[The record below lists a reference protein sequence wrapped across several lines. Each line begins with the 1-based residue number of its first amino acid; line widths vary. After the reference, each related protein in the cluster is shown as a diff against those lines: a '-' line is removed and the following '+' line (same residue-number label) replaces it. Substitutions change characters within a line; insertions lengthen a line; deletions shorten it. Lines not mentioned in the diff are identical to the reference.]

1 MNEIINYSEDLYSV
15 LIDDEISD
23 DEYDPKEAAA
33 YLRKLL
39 KEAKL
44 NDMSNTLPY
53 SREDIKDLF
62 RVKLMD
68 DPNRPD
74 DGIIATCVFVYC
86 LTHCLVD
93 YLSFVSCGSTS
104 PDTQTPEPDIVDNIK
119 LVKDI
124 LARFMND
131 TSRAA
136 KCYDTVSAL
145 LDKFFYNIP
154 RPFIAELG
162 RPIPIFTSTLN
173 SLLKPVYILLSE
185 LSGQRFVPEK
195 YLCAAGLLYSYS
207 KRIFSM
213 GLNDEIALT
222 FIIFHELL
230 DDFYQKHTPD
240 DHYKLQLGKCKLLG
254 ITKERMLTSDANNFL
269 KHLDGVLDS
278 MGVKDIFNSYVIDD
292 LFIINNE
299 NYYSCVYNTIEDLDD
314 AALLGDGLFDRM
326 DLLYYISI
334 TMP

>member
-1 MNEIINYSEDLYSV
+1 MNEIINCSEDLYSV

-23 DEYDPKEAAA
+23 EEYDPKEAAA

-39 KEAKL
+39 REAKM

-62 RVKLMD
+62 RIKLMD

-93 YLSFVSCGSTS
+93 YLSFVSCESDS
-104 PDTQTPEPDIVDNIK
+104 PDEQTPEPDIKDNKK

-124 LARFMND
+124 LARFMDD
-131 TSRAA
+131 TNRAVN
-136 KCYDTVSAL
+136 CYDTVSTL

-154 RPFIAELG
+154 RPFTAESG
-162 RPIPIFTSTLN
+162 RPITAFVNTLN
-173 SLLKPVYILLSE
+173 NRLNPVYILLSE

-195 YLCAAGLLYSYS
+195 YMCAAGLLYSYS
-207 KRIFSM
+207 KFIFAM

-230 DDFYQKHTPD
+230 DDFYQKHAPD
-240 DHYKLQLGKCKLLG
+240 DHYKIQLGKCKLLG
-254 ITKERMLTSDANNFL
+254 VTKERMLISDANNFL
-269 KHLDGVLDS
+269 KRLDGILDS
-278 MGVKDIFNSYVIDD
+278 MGVIDFFNSYVIDE
-292 LFIINNE
+292 LFNINNE
-299 NYYSCVYNTIEDLDD
+299 NYYLCVYDTIVNLDK

-326 DLLYYISI
+326 DLLYYINI
-334 TMP
+334 TLP